1 MKSLSGFNLVLKGI
15 SRAIWKWHKAQIWK
29 IQISHCLIKEPNHFS
44 KLILRL
50 KLCTVCANLQIP
62 YHHIQV
68 SYWYWK
74 LSDPFRR
81 RVVPSRLK
89 CELSSTTLSGGILYQ
104 AELNVNFH
112 QGLCDVKQ
120 GSAQVFH
127 SKTTCLSCDFQQ
139 LNPTMSEQWLHFF

>member
-1 MKSLSGFNLVLKGI
+1 M
-15 SRAIWKWHKAQIWK
+15 
-29 IQISHCLIKEPNHFS
+29 
-44 KLILRL
+44 
-50 KLCTVCANLQIP
+50 CANLQIP

-89 CELSSTTLSGGILYQ
+89 CELSSRTLSGDILYQ

-120 GSAQVFH
+120 GSAHVFH
-127 SKTTCLSCDFQQ
+127 SKTTVVSPVIFNTVKSYNVWAMVTFPLVREIPVEWVCVTCALSLSLSFNHYSWGTQDTQISFFRF
-139 LNPTMSEQWLHFF
+139 HFKKINKYSKH